1 MPHMLFDSHNHLQS
15 PKFGLEPEQLVAEMR
30 QVGISGCVVNATQE
44 SDWNEVREL
53 ARQFPDFVRA
63 AYGIHP
69 WFADTA
75 EAGWEGR
82 LRDLLAEDAKA
93 SVGEVGVDG
102 WVDSPEMEVQ
112 KPVFAA
118 QVKIAAELDR
128 NLTVHC
134 LKAWEP
140 LFEVMNEAE
149 EADAWPKKFLMHSF
163 GGSIELAERL
173 MKREGAMFSFSG
185 YFLEERKHKVLEVF
199 KQLPKDRIL
208 LETDAP
214 EMMPPEEFVEFPLG
228 EEVNHPANLSAIAEG
243 FESELGA
250 GILGRIAE
258 NSRDF
263 WGS

>member
-1 MPHMLFDSHNHLQS
+1 MLFDSHNHLQS
-15 PKFGLEPEQLVAEMR
+15 VKFGLQPERLLAEMR

-44 SDWNEVREL
+44 NDWQAVREL
-53 ARQFPDFVRA
+53 ARKFPDFVRP

-69 WFADTA
+69 WYADTA
-75 EAGWEGR
+75 KEGWEGR
-82 LRDLLAEDAKA
+82 LRDLLTEDANA
-93 SVGEVGVDG
+93 SVGEAGVDG
-102 WVDSPEMEVQ
+102 WVDSPAMEIQ

-140 LFEVMNEAE
+140 LFAVMNQA
-149 EADAWPKKFLMHSF
+149 ANAWPKKFLMHSF

-173 MKREGAMFSFSG
+173 MLRQGVMFSFSG
-185 YFLEERKHKVLEVF
+185 YFLQERKRKVLEVF
-199 KQLPKDRIL
+199 KQLPKDKIL

-214 EMMPPEEFVEFPLG
+214 EMMPPEQFVEFPLG
-228 EEVNHPANLSAIAEG
+228 EEVNHPANLSPIAKG

-250 GILGRIAE
+250 GILDRIAE

-263 WGS
+263 WGI